1 MIADFF
7 EGLFSGVKGLAATLT
22 FVVLLLLVGGYVFA
36 YYQSEHIHEAC
47 MVEDKES
54 VNTGDGHEY
63 RVYTDCGNFVV
74 QDELLT
80 GNFYASDTY
89 ADLEEGHAYDLR
101 TRGWRFGF
109 LSWFPNIYQATPTG
123 ETAR

>member
-7 EGLFSGVKGLAATLT
+7 EGFFSGVKGLAATLT

-80 GNFYASDTY
+80 GNFYASD
-89 ADLEEGHAYDLR
+89 AYDLR